1 MNLFRTAIKSHVSV
15 RRIKPIHALPSFL
28 RESPKCFCTGTDQPQ
43 QPPQP
48 DASVH
53 QFLDSADKGFVYG
66 SLQGFSKYSMKS
78 DIINLLEGANLTP
91 DDIKINYN
99 RNFLP
104 FTMMLRFSS
113 PAAFSNAAKVVRRFN
128 RLYKL
133 EKADASDWDII
144 HPYNGKTVVLSGLP
158 RHSTAE
164 EVERF
169 LGCDCDFSSIE
180 MVTLPRPGNA
190 PSRIATVQFP
200 SQVQAMNAF
209 ITKNRSIFLNFPI
222 TLRVLY

>member
-1 MNLFRTAIKSHVSV
+1 MNPLRTAIKSHVSV
-15 RRIKPIHALPSFL
+15 RTIKPIHALPSFL

-53 QFLDSADKGFVYG
+53 QFIDSADKGFVYG
-66 SLQGFSKYSMKS
+66 SLHGFSK
-78 DIINLLEGANLTP
+78 
-91 DDIKINYN
+91 
-99 RNFLP
+99 
-104 FTMMLRFSS
+104 MLRFPS
-113 PAAFSNAAKVVRRFN
+113 PAAFSNALRAVRRFN

-144 HPYNGKTVVLSGLP
+144 HPYNGKTVVLFGLP
-158 RHSTAE
+158 RNSTADD
-164 EVERF
+164 VERF
-169 LGCDCDFSSIE
+169 VGCDCDFSSIE
-180 MVTLPRPGNA
+180 MLTLPRPGNA
-190 PSRIATVQFP
+190 PSRLAAVQFP